1 MKNIITILISVILM
15 TSSCNDSFL
24 DRLPVEDLTEE
35 TSFETYDN
43 FKTYA
48 WSLYGVF
55 ENENILKRLGAS
67 ASGGLYESDRYAGYL
82 SNKGVSSYN
91 PYAFQTIVNSTTG
104 NGWDFSYIRKVNV
117 MLKNLVN
124 LIYNYLTICK

>member
-1 MKNIITILISVILM
+1 MKNKIIILIAIILM

-35 TSFETYDN
+35 TSFETYGN

-55 ENENILKRLGAS
+55 ENTNILKRLG
-67 ASGGLYESDRYAGYL
+67 DRK
-82 SNKGVSSYN
+82 SV
-91 PYAFQTIVNSTTG
+91 V
-104 NGWDFSYIRKVNV
+104 
-117 MLKNLVN
+117 
-124 LIYNYLTICK
+124 